1 MPFVCAIL
9 TTHLS
14 FISNPN
20 PHAPLFFITFKWMHS
35 MYFANFEFNEE
46 WQGDQNFKKLENLIV
61 ACNYTNCTMP
71 GQGWEI
77 LIPQPN

>member
-1 MPFVCAIL
+1 
-9 TTHLS
+9 
-14 FISNPN
+14 
-20 PHAPLFFITFKWMHS
+20 MHS

-46 WQGDQNFKKLENLIV
+46 WQGDQIFKKLETLIV